1 MYIFQKYV
9 LGCGTCKQG
18 RRQKVRS
25 SEWVNKKKEKK
36 NQSYHVNKNLEIITG
51 RGNILEFV
59 VMQQWMLKSA
69 RSTSLVWRLG
79 SWARTLLGWPAR
91 RDSFRLC
98 SHHIW
103 FYNKASFLLKVY
115 SCTVTGAVV
124 DAVFLSFLQDPS
136 NISSCVWLESLVAG
150 YGCQSQWSLTNTIR
164 QTTLVHIK
172 QWCWTTEY

>member
-1 MYIFQKYV
+1 MG
-9 LGCGTCKQG
+9 L
-18 RRQKVRS
+18 
-25 SEWVNKKKEKK
+25 VNKDVDKRFGRVNGLIKRKKK

-103 FYNKASFLLKVY
+103 FYNKALFLLKVY

-124 DAVFLSFLQDPS
+124 DAVEQVSFLQDPS
-136 NISSCVWLESLVAG
+136 NISSGVWLESLAMGVNLNDLSPTR
-150 YGCQSQWSLTNTIR
+150 YGRLHKSTSSNGPGPQN
-164 QTTLVHIK
+164 IK
-172 QWCWTTEY
+172 TPFKILNDL